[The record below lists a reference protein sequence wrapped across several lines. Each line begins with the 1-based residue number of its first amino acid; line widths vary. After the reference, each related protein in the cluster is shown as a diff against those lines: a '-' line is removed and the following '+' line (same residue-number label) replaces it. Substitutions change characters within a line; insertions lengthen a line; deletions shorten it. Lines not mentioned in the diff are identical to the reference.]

1 MFFSK
6 NKKSPTH
13 ANTDHGHPP
22 ISLYEC
28 LLREGRVGEPPFEKG
43 STNKH
48 ETCSKGTQGVLKMCP
63 LREFQE
69 KEKRC
74 GSVPKVAL
82 STQKITLIQSV
93 PGA

>member
-1 MFFSK
+1 MRSK
-6 NKKSPTH
+6 PEKINSIAVALGDVTIPMTQ
-13 ANTDHGHPP
+13 NP
-22 ISLYEC
+22 
-28 LLREGRVGEPPFEKG
+28 LLKKG